1 MYIITARRMT
11 SGELLKYRKGL
22 FITAD
27 YESLFPGSSRSRF
40 TLTVPV
46 QLLARLGGWLGRTR
60 DPPGAQ
66 LLWHCHAQL
75 TFMTIGFQLRDE
87 YG

>member
-1 MYIITARRMT
+1 MT

-40 TLTVPV
+40 TLTVPLGMLDRSDYK
-46 QLLARLGGWLGRTR
+46 QGWDSSELSAIALAIKK
-60 DPPGAQ
+60 Q
-66 LLWHCHAQL
+66 
-75 TFMTIGFQLRDE
+75 IE
-87 YG
+87 

>member
-1 MYIITARRMT
+1 MTIITARRMT

-40 TLTVPV
+40 TLTVPAAA
-46 QLLARLGGWLGRTR
+46 LLRVILKGPEAVRRALF
-60 DPPGAQ
+60 PSN
-66 LLWHCHAQL
+66 
-75 TFMTIGFQLRDE
+75 
-87 YG
+87 

>member
-22 FITAD
+22 FITAG

-40 TLTVPV
+40 ILTVPQEGIANEGKV
-46 QLLARLGGWLGRTR
+46 HGVGECLVEVHEA
-60 DPPGAQ
+60 A
-66 LLWHCHAQL
+66 H
-75 TFMTIGFQLRDE
+75 
-87 YG
+87 

>member
-22 FITAD
+22 FITAG

-40 TLTVPV
+40 TLTVPSCTLV
-46 QLLARLGGWLGRTR
+46 ERVGCEFLFWLA
-60 DPPGAQ
+60 
-66 LLWHCHAQL
+66 
-75 TFMTIGFQLRDE
+75 LRR
-87 YG
+87 